1 MSVDLA
7 RFARHLVFALAA
19 TLLLPLAAA
28 RSGEASPVPLPA
40 GVQAVQQVEGIAEY
54 RLKNGLQVL
63 LVADDG
69 KPTTTVNLTYRVGS
83 RHENY
88 GETGMAHLLE
98 HLMFKG
104 SKRFPKP
111 WAEFTKRGLA
121 ANGTT
126 SFDRTNY
133 FASFSR
139 NDDNLRWYL
148 AWQADA
154 MVNSYIAKKDLD
166 SEMTVV
172 RNEMESGE
180 NDPSRVLLQRSLALM
195 FDWHNYGKPT
205 IGARS
210 DVENVDIARLQA
222 FYRRYYQPDNATLIV
237 SGQFDAALTLQWIA
251 QSFGPI
257 PKPVRTL
264 PAQYTL
270 ETAQDGERSF
280 TLQRTGG
287 APMVLAAYHMPPA
300 AHPQHAAAEALAL
313 ILADEPSGRLH
324 RRLVREQLV
333 ADVWGF
339 AWDLAEPGVAM
350 FGAQLAPGQD
360 GERASRELVATIESF
375 AAEPVTAEELARA
388 KAKWLKAWNLQFSDA
403 QRVGVALSDAVAQGD
418 WRLFFLQRD
427 RVRALSVDDVQ
438 RMAEQRLLPSNRT
451 LGRYLPTDHPV
462 RAPAPERVD
471 VAQQMSTFQPR
482 KAMAAT
488 EAFVATPSN
497 IDARTQRFRISDG
510 AGGGLRAA
518 LLPKPTRGGTVH
530 ARLELRFGDE
540 KSLAGEVATA
550 DLMGALL
557 DKGSR
562 RLSRQQIQDRLDELQ
577 SVMSIGAGTD
587 RVSVGITSVRDSLP
601 AVIELVG
608 ELLREPAFADDVLE
622 EVRRQALAGVESN
635 RHEPEAV
642 AENALARQGNP
653 YPRGDPRH
661 ARRFEEIAADLQAVT
676 AERLRNFHRR
686 FVGASNAQF
695 AAVGEMDEAAVRAA
709 LQKAFGGWASGS
721 AYTRIPEPLV
731 QVSGERMIL
740 QTPDKANAVLVM
752 RQPVPL
758 TDTDADYP
766 AFTMANWLLGGSGGD
781 SRLWKRIREQEGLS
795 YSIQSWVGWN
805 SFEANS
811 PWNVWGIFAP
821 QNRARIEAAL
831 AGEIERAL
839 KEGFTQDELAAGIKG
854 LLAFRRLSR
863 AQDARLAAA
872 LAANLELDRTFA
884 VAQRVDEAIARLTLD
899 QVNAALRRYLQPG
912 RFVSVLAGDFR
923 D

>member
-1 MSVDLA
+1 MLADLA
-7 RFARHLVFALAA
+7 RAARLFVFPVA
-19 TLLLPLAAA
+19 TALLLPLAAA
-28 RSGEASPVPLPA
+28 RAGESGSVSLPA
-40 GVQAVQQVEGIAEY
+40 GVQAVRQVEGISEY
-54 RLKNGLQVL
+54 RLRNGLQLL
-63 LVADDG
+63 LVPDDS
-69 KPTTTVNLTYRVGS
+69 KPTTTVNLTYQVGS

-104 SKRFPKP
+104 SKRFPQP

-126 SFDRTNY
+126 GFDRTNY

-148 AWQADA
+148 RWQADA
-154 MVNSYIAKKDLD
+154 MVNSFIAKKDLD
-166 SEMTVV
+166 TEMTVV

-180 NDPSRVLLQRSLALM
+180 NDPGQVMLQRALAVM

-210 DVENVDIARLQA
+210 DVENVDISRLQA

-237 SGQFDAALTLQWIA
+237 SGQFDPGLTLQWIA

-257 PKPVRTL
+257 PKPLRTL

-270 ETAQDGERSF
+270 EAVQDGERSF
-280 TLQRTGG
+280 TLERAGG

-300 AHPQHAAAEALAL
+300 ADPQHAAAEALAS

-324 RRLVREQLV
+324 RRLVQQQL
-333 ADVWGF
+333 AAGVWGF

-360 GERASRELVATIESF
+360 VERASRELVATIESF
-375 AAEPVTAEELARA
+375 GAEPVTAEELARA
-388 KAKWLKAWNLQFSDA
+388 KAKWLKAWNVQFSDA

-427 RVRALSVDDVQ
+427 RVKALTVDDVQ
-438 RMAEQRLLPSNRT
+438 RVAVQWLLPSNRT
-451 LGRYLPTDHPV
+451 LGRYQPTDHPA

-471 VAQQMSTFQPR
+471 VARQMSTFQPR
-482 KAMAAT
+482 EALASA
-488 EAFVATPSN
+488 EAFVATPAN
-497 IDARTQRFRISDG
+497 IDARTKRFQISDG
-510 AGGGLRAA
+510 AAGGVKVA

-530 ARLELRFGDE
+530 ARLVLRFGDA
-540 KSLAGEVATA
+540 KALAGETATA
-550 DLMGALL
+550 ELMGSLL

-562 RLSRQQIQDRLDELQ
+562 RLGRQQIQDRLDELQ
-577 SVMSIGAGTD
+577 SSVSIGAGID
-587 RVSVGITSVRDSLP
+587 RVTVGITSVRDSLP

-608 ELLREPAFADDVLE
+608 ELLREPAFPDDVLE
-622 EVRRQALAGVESN
+622 EVRRQALAGVESS

-653 YPRGDPRH
+653 YPRGDPRY
-661 ARRFEEIAADLQAVT
+661 ARRFEEIASDLQAVT
-676 AERLRNFHRR
+676 TDRLRDFHRR

-695 AAVGEMDEAAVRAA
+695 AAVGEMDQAAVRAA
-709 LQKAFGGWASGS
+709 LQKALGGWASAS
-721 AYTRIPEPLV
+721 AYARIPEPLV
-731 QVSGERMIL
+731 EVAGERVLL
-740 QTPDKANAVLVM
+740 QTPDKANAVLVT
-752 RQPVPL
+752 RQAVPL
-758 TDTDADYP
+758 ADTDADYA
-766 AFTMANWLLGGSGGD
+766 AFTMANWLLGGAGGD

-795 YSIQSWVGWN
+795 YSIQSWVQW
-805 SFEANS
+805 SSHEANS

-821 QNRARIEAAL
+821 QNRTRVEAAL
-831 AGEIERAL
+831 AGEVDRAL
-839 KEGFTQDELAAGIKG
+839 KEGFTQAELDAGIKG

-863 AQDARLAAA
+863 AQDARLAGA

-884 VAQRVDEAIARLTLD
+884 VAQRVDEEIAQLTLEK
-899 QVNAALRRYLQPG
+899 VNAALRRYLQPG
-912 RFVSVLAGDFR
+912 RFVTVLAGDFR